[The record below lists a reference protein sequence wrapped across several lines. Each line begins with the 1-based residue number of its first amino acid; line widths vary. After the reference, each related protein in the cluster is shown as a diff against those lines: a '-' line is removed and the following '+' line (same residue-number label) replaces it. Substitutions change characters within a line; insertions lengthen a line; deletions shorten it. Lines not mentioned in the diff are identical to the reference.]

1 MVSMRAKSRIGM
13 SSRYPLFRRAGTSG
27 STRAPRIRMSEGWSQ
42 KLFMVSPL
50 RSAPVVYPRSAA
62 FRRQHRVRFY
72 VLPRKRGAPI
82 RHRRRWLVFVV
93 VLAGH
98 DAEVAKPFGKD
109 DDEDASAE
117 AEYGPERG
125 EVLSRR
131 MGLVI
136 AHEEDIRQGKQH
148 EHRDANQRNG
158 L

>member
-1 MVSMRAKSRIGM
+1 M
-13 SSRYPLFRRAGTSG
+13 LC
-27 STRAPRIRMSEGWSQ
+27 
-42 KLFMVSPL
+42 L
-50 RSAPVVYPRSAA
+50 
-62 FRRQHRVRFY
+62 
-72 VLPRKRGAPI
+72 LPCTGRP
-82 RHRRRWLVFVV
+82 VFVV

-125 EVLSRR
+125 EVLGRR

-148 EHRDANQRNG
+148 EHRDADQRYDLQPVAQELDELDEVHGRTAWTKLMKNPG
-158 L
+158 